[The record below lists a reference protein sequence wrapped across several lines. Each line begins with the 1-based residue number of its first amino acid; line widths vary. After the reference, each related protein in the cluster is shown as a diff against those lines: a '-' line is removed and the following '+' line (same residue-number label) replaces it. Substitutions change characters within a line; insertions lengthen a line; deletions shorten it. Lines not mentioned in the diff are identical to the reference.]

1 MLQDKS
7 LSLFILSLL
16 LLLTPPLR
24 AENWPQFR
32 GPSALGYTSEKSL
45 PIKWGGKDREN
56 VLWSSPLPGEGHA
69 SPVIWGD
76 RIFVCTV
83 KWTENA
89 ADRKSIPDH
98 HVTCYRTTDGKQ
110 LWDTQI
116 KPGLWLRNDFRSG
129 PGGGYAAPT
138 PCTDGK
144 HVFVAFGS
152 AVLAALDL
160 DGNLA
165 WRKELVPYTFDVTL
179 GSSPIV
185 YNDTVILLFAM
196 ATKSDSRIAAF
207 NTADG
212 QMKWETKLPTI
223 GFAHSTP
230 LVIDV
235 KGKPQML
242 VLASGMRV
250 MPDGLQSFDPA
261 TGQRLW
267 WCRGGGDASSPA
279 YANGLVYFDSGRGGA
294 GFAVD
299 PTGTGDVSATHIK
312 WTIDKLS
319 EAIGSPIIVGDYL
332 YRLQSPDTLKCYN
345 ATTGEPV
352 YSNRLPGLTSTW
364 ASPLADAVGH
374 LFFATSGKSVVV
386 NAGPDFEILATNDL
400 AESNHASPAVADG
413 KMFLVGRKQIYCIG
427 KASPASP

>member
-1 MLQDKS
+1 MPRRHRA
-7 LSLFILSLL
+7 LFLIAIFAFAIACV
-16 LLLTPPLR
+16 PVR
-24 AENWPQFR
+24 GEDWPQFR
-32 GPSALGYTSEKSL
+32 GPTGLGYTNEKEL

-56 VLWSSPLPGEGHA
+56 VLWSSALPGEGHA
-69 SPVIWGD
+69 SPIVWGD

-83 KWTENA
+83 KWTDNA
-89 ADRKSIPDH
+89 ADRKAIPDH

-116 KPGLWLRNDFRSG
+116 KPGLWVRNDFRSG
-129 PGGGYAAPT
+129 SGGGYAAPT

-152 AVLAALDL
+152 AVLAALDF

-179 GSSPIV
+179 GSSPIIFK
-185 YNDTVILLFAM
+185 DTVILLFAM
-196 ATKSDSRIAAF
+196 ATKSDSHLAAF
-207 NTADG
+207 NTSDG
-212 QMKWETKLPTI
+212 EKKWDTKLPTI

-230 LVIDV
+230 LIIDV

-261 TGQRLW
+261 SGERLW

-279 YANGLVYFDSGRGGA
+279 YGNGLVYFDSGRGGQ

-299 PTGTGDVSATHIK
+299 PTGTGDVAATHIK
-312 WTIDKLS
+312 WTLDKLN

-332 YRLQSPDTLKCYN
+332 YRLQSPDQLKCYK
-345 ATTGEPV
+345 AATGEPV
-352 YSNRLPGLTSTW
+352 YAKRLEGLTSTW
-364 ASPLADAVGH
+364 ASPIADSTGH
-374 LFFATSGKSVVV
+374 LFFATAGRSIIVK
-386 NAGPDFEILATNDL
+386 AGPEFEILSVNDL
-400 AESNHASPAVADG
+400 ADANHASPAIADG

-427 KASPASP
+427 KK